1 MKQGALL
8 RVFGSF
14 PQTSTS
20 ILFVTN
26 HYHTEYNLIKITM
39 PPVDRKKIHS
49 AKVEDAHKTL
59 FEEAIAVRRAVAGDS
74 YVDASLKHHSSTFS
88 KPLQDLV
95 TEVGWGWIWTRPGLD
110 RKQRSLLN
118 LGMLC
123 ALNRSTEL
131 GVHVRGALRNGLSE
145 EEIREALLQ
154 VGVYVGLPA
163 CE

>member
-1 MKQGALL
+1 
-8 RVFGSF
+8 
-14 PQTSTS
+14 
-20 ILFVTN
+20 
-26 HYHTEYNLIKITM
+26 M
-39 PPVDRKKIHS
+39 PPINRTKIHD
-49 AKVEDAHKTL
+49 AKVEEAHQTL
-59 FEEAIAVRRAVAGDS
+59 FDEGLSIRRSVAGSS
-74 YVDASLKHHSSTFS
+74 YVDASLARHSSTFS
-88 KPLQDLV
+88 APLQSLV
-95 TEVGWGWIWTRPGLD
+95 TEVGWGWIWSRPGLT

-163 CE
+163 CKLWLWNLKGRVLRVLMMSSNGGI

>member
-1 MKQGALL
+1 
-8 RVFGSF
+8 
-14 PQTSTS
+14 
-20 ILFVTN
+20 
-26 HYHTEYNLIKITM
+26 M
-39 PPVDRKKIHS
+39 PPINRNKIHA
-49 AKVEDAHKTL
+49 AKVDEAHKTL
-59 FEEAIAVRRAVAGDS
+59 FDEGLAIRRSVAGDT
-74 YVDASLKHHSSTFS
+74 YVDASLARHSTSFS

-95 TEVGWGWIWTRPGLD
+95 TEVGWGWIWSRPGLT

-163 CE
+163 CEYFVRKAGVGCADRR